1 MASLNEII
9 YDIKEM
15 FAAYSDDSTIL
26 SDEHLAYI
34 FTNKRNTYIKNYV
47 SNLKKELPIQ
57 ALQQICLTLEEDDI
71 CEDDF
76 IYLKSTERLPA
87 TLESTGRSN
96 ISQAYLNSRTA
107 KWINI
112 VDYQRWAY
120 IKSGGR
126 FNDKQLY
133 ITLDPDDY
141 VLVWSPSN
149 NHELIEDLKLNIIA
163 EDPELAYNMQC
174 NIDKQCDF
182 FDSNYP
188 IEASMI
194 DPIKKEILNELL
206 IKYRIP
212 VDVIN
217 NSQDDT
223 INKINLDAG
232 NNQRRGN

>member
-1 MASLNEII
+1 MTLNQII
-9 YDIKEM
+9 FDIKEM
-15 FAAYSDDSTIL
+15 LSQYTYENTL
-26 SDEHLAYI
+26 SDVHLAYI
-34 FTNKRNTYIKNYV
+34 FTNKRNTYIRNYI

-57 ALQQICLTLEEDDI
+57 AMQQICVTLEEDDI

-76 IYLKSTERLPA
+76 IYLKSTQRLPA
-87 TLESTGRSN
+87 TIESTGRSN

-112 VDYQRWAY
+112 VDYQRWPY
-120 IKSGGR
+120 IKLGGR

-174 NIDKQCDF
+174 NLDKKCEF
-182 FDSNYP
+182 FDSEYP
-188 IEASMI
+188 IESSMI
-194 DPIKKEILNELL
+194 DPIKREILNELL

-212 VDVIN
+212 TDIIN
-217 NSQDDT
+217 NANMDE
-223 INKINLDAG
+223 INKIPLDAG
-232 NNQRRGN
+232 NNNQRRGN